1 MKTAQIALA
10 ALVFAVAGAATAAP
24 GENATIPTVTVTAST
39 SANSGEAYQG
49 NTNFVSTK
57 TRAQV
62 IQELYAARQNGE
74 IFDGE
79 SYPGPFTT
87 PAVKTRAQ
95 VVAELRDYRASHA
108 DQRDDAATTVDQLNA

>member
-1 MKTAQIALA
+1 MKTAKFALA
-10 ALVFAVAGAATAAP
+10 ALVFAVAGAASAAAP
-24 GENATIPTVTVTAST
+24 GENATIPTVTVTANT
-39 SANSGEAYQG
+39 AVNSGEGYQG

-108 DQRDDAATTVDQLNA
+108 DQRDDAAYYR